1 MNVHSASQE
10 VSQKH
15 SKKSNKIKPIV
26 AKPIGSAHEGRRK
39 IQKMPYIRVGKN
51 LSLGRCFIG
60 FGVIVFLFGCCS
72 MPYADCKESCDRD
85 TSSSDIEKDCKN
97 ACNNTNFKITAQMLM
112 DMGLLFV
119 LVGIGCAIYEKK

>member
-1 MNVHSASQE
+1 
-10 VSQKH
+10 
-15 SKKSNKIKPIV
+15 
-26 AKPIGSAHEGRRK
+26 
-39 IQKMPYIRVGKN
+39 
-51 LSLGRCFIG
+51 
-60 FGVIVFLFGCCS
+60 